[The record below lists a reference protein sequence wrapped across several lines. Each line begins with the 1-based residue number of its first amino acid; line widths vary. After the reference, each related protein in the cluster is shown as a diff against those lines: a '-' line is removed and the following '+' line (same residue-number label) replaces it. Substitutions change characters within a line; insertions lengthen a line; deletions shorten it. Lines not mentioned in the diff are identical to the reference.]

1 MNLHSIVS
9 GPISAVNPSMLV
21 SVQVSTGSAKSSD
34 GTRTP
39 TYAPA
44 VTVRAQVQPVTFR
57 DIQQLEGLNLQGV
70 RKAIY
75 LNGEIDGLVR
85 VTNQGGDLIT
95 FPDGSVWLVVMILE
109 AFSQTAGWTKAAITL
124 QNGS

>member
-1 MNLHSIVS
+1 
-9 GPISAVNPSMLV
+9 
-21 SVQVSTGSAKSSD
+21 
-34 GTRTP
+34 
-39 TYAPA
+39 
-44 VTVRAQVQPVTFR
+44 
-57 DIQQLEGLNLQGV
+57 
-70 RKAIY
+70 
-75 LNGEIDGLVR
+75 VR